1 MEPLCEF
8 CGVVRAVVYC
18 KADSAKLCLHCDG
31 CVHSANGLSRRH
43 QRSLICDK
51 CNSQPAMVRCMDDDI
66 CICQA
71 CDWGGNGCS
80 GQAHR
85 RKMLSAYTGCPS
97 PADFT
102 RMWSSVLEVP
112 VENNNT
118 VPPRLFDNNNASSSS
133 MCVMNNNNNE
143 NNGNSNLAPCSVDL
157 NKGNGDQQGFSAGLV
172 ASRLNELASCL
183 KFDPCRINPSLMI
196 PPHQPLTPF
205 GRDHAGE
212 SSLLNNKGCGN
223 AKNNLELPEGDGIC
237 QGVDAVDVSLNLNDY
252 EMFNG
257 LQQGQPRYNV
267 NGEDLG
273 MGCLTTMEKNSGT
286 ESSSHV
292 TSSSGRQECIGLEW
306 LPIGSSVNLAP
317 AMNCMLMNPPPST
330 TCNKNN
336 GLRLP
341 TGQQAAHSL
350 SNITTGD
357 SSVADYQDCGLSPSL
372 LNAAGDFEVSCS
384 PQARDKAKMRYHEKK
399 KTRTFE
405 KQIRYASRKARAD
418 TRRRVKGRFVKAG
431 EEYDYDPLITKKA

>member
-1 MEPLCEF
+1 
-8 CGVVRAVVYC
+8 
-18 KADSAKLCLHCDG
+18 
-31 CVHSANGLSRRH
+31 
-43 QRSLICDK
+43 
-51 CNSQPAMVRCMDDDI
+51 MVRCMDDDI

-112 VENNNT
+112 VENN
-118 VPPRLFDNNNASSSS
+118 
-133 MCVMNNNNNE
+133 
-143 NNGNSNLAPCSVDL
+143 
-157 NKGNGDQQGFSAGLV
+157 
-172 ASRLNELASCL
+172 
-183 KFDPCRINPSLMI
+183 
-196 PPHQPLTPF
+196 
-205 GRDHAGE
+205 
-212 SSLLNNKGCGN
+212 GCGN

-399 KTRTFE
+399 KTRT
-405 KQIRYASRKARAD
+405 
-418 TRRRVKGRFVKAG
+418 
-431 EEYDYDPLITKKA
+431 YDKSIHIYILHIFAPFKFTNNNLSSNQTALIPN

>member
-43 QRSLICDK
+43 QRSLICDN
-51 CNSQPAMVRCMDDDI
+51 CNSEPAMVRCMDDDI

-80 GQAHR
+80 GQLGHR

-97 PADFT
+97 PADFA
-102 RMWSSVLEVP
+102 RMWASVLEAP
-112 VENNNT
+112 
-118 VPPRLFDNNNASSSS
+118 
-133 MCVMNNNNNE
+133 
-143 NNGNSNLAPCSVDL
+143 NNGNSNSVPCSADL
-157 NKGNGDQQGFSAGLV
+157 NKGNDDHQGFSAGLV

-183 KFDPCRINPSLMI
+183 KFDPSLMI
-196 PPHQPLTPF
+196 PPF
-205 GRDHAGE
+205 GRDHAAE
-212 SSLLNNKGCGN
+212 SSLLKNKGCAN
-223 AKNNLELPEGDGIC
+223 AKDLELPEGDGM
-237 QGVDAVDVSLNLNDY
+237 DAAGDLSLNLNGGY

-257 LQQGQPRYNV
+257 LQQGQPRYN
-267 NGEDLG
+267 GEDEG
-273 MGCLTTMEKNSGT
+273 MGCLTTMEKNFSGT

-292 TSSSGRQECIGLEW
+292 VSALIFTFIHSALTSSPGRQECIGLEW
-306 LPIGSSVNLAP
+306 LDIGSSGIDLVPSNMNNV
-317 AMNCMLMNPPPST
+317 AMNCTLMNPPPST
-330 TCNKNN
+330 CNKNN
-336 GLRLP
+336 GGGLGLP
-341 TGQQAAHSL
+341 TGQQAAPHSAAAI
-350 SNITTGD
+350 SNITNGD
-357 SSVADYQDCGLSPSL
+357 SSVADYQDCGLSPAAL
-372 LNAAGDFEVSCS
+372 LNGGGGETKCESNLEVSC
-384 PQARDKAKMRYHEKK
+384 PQARDIAMMRYHEKK

-431 EEYDYDPLITKKA
+431 EEYDYDPQITKQA